1 MNIKTILC
9 MIFSYLNINKINCYS
24 KHDFEAFYIRE
35 ANKCDNLFKMYSSQM
50 ILHQIHRRNSLPHI
64 KKFNLLEYWNLRK
77 SSQTGIEL
85 KVLSF
90 NIWGFPFVSKDKCQ
104 RLMALANMIET
115 QSQNFDLILLNE
127 VWMRKDHKLLYE
139 AAKRA
144 GFYMTEF
151 NAFNS
156 W

>member
-1 MNIKTILC
+1 
-9 MIFSYLNINKINCYS
+9 MIFSFWNINKINCYS
-24 KHDFEAFYIRE
+24 QHDFEAFYIRE

-50 ILHQIHRRNSLPHI
+50 NVHQIHKRNSLPQI
-64 KKFNLLEYWNLRK
+64 KKFNFMEYWNLKK

-90 NIWGFPFVSKDKCQ
+90 NIWGLPFVSKDKCQ
-104 RLMALANMIET
+104 RLMALSNIIET

>member
-1 MNIKTILC
+1 
-9 MIFSYLNINKINCYS
+9 
-24 KHDFEAFYIRE
+24 
-35 ANKCDNLFKMYSSQM
+35 
-50 ILHQIHRRNSLPHI
+50 
-64 KKFNLLEYWNLRK
+64 
-77 SSQTGIEL
+77 
-85 KVLSF
+85 
-90 NIWGFPFVSKDKCQ
+90 
-104 RLMALANMIET
+104 MALANIIET

>member
-9 MIFSYLNINKINCYS
+9 IIFSFWNINKIYCYS
-24 KHDFEAFYIRE
+24 QHGFESFYIRE
-35 ANKCDNLFKMYSSQM
+35 ANKCDSLFKMYSSQM

-77 SSQTGIEL
+77 SSQNIIEL

-90 NIWGFPFVSKDKCQ
+90 NIWGFPFVSEDKCQ